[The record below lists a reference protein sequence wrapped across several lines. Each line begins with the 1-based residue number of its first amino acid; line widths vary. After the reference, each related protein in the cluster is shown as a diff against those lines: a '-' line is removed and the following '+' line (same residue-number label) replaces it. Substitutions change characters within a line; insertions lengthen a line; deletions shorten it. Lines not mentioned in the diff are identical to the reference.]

1 MFDRIR
7 ICICHPKLIGLYY
20 KDSFLKIFSYIL
32 CLFCL
37 FVGVCAVISYN
48 TDHFTYEDTKPVVKL
63 LILGSSEKKSDVVYD
78 KEKSA
83 LTGTPVS
90 YEADGFVVDFLTD
103 SSYASSK
110 KLVFC
115 FKAETAEV
123 LYNGF
128 VLGRFTYEQ
137 LSAESFSV
145 AEIQTGQI
153 RDTVRFQDMTDIL
166 LNKANS
172 PYGTFYLMEGISI
185 GIIYF
190 LIMFII
196 ALAFSYFMN
205 PTIAGKIRV
214 KLTLYSIS
222 IFYVVMLFSLLFNA
236 SWLQYAALILP
247 LIYSNI
253 TFSHIVRIEVKK

>member
-20 KDSFLKIFSYIL
+20 KDSFLKIFSYIF

-37 FVGVCAVISYN
+37 FIGTCAVISYN
-48 TDHFTYEDTKPVVKL
+48 TDHFTYEDTKPIVRL
-63 LILGSSEKKSDVVYD
+63 LIQGASSDTGDIAYD
-78 KEKSA
+78 KEAGA
-83 LTGTPVS
+83 LSGTPAS
-90 YEADGFVVDFLTD
+90 YEAESFIVDFLSDTSY
-103 SSYASSK
+103 SSVR
-110 KLVFC
+110 KLIFL
-115 FKAETAEV
+115 FQKDTAAV

-128 VLGRFTYEQ
+128 VLGRYTY
-137 LSAESFSV
+137 AELGAENFSV
-145 AEIQTGQI
+145 AEIQKGQI
-153 RDTVRFQDMTDIL
+153 QDTVRFQDMTDTL
-166 LNKANS
+166 LNRVNI
-172 PYGTFYLMEGISI
+172 PYGTFYLMEGISV

-190 LIMFII
+190 VIMFII
-196 ALAFSYFMN
+196 AMASSYFMN

-214 KLTLYSIS
+214 KLALYSVS

-253 TFSHIVRIEVKK
+253 TFSHIIRVEVKK